1 MTNLVER
8 QNGRGGTARRS
19 RTTERSELVSEE
31 AEFHLSGHKNQYAL
45 MPKNGRVRV
54 RTYIRY
60 RRGYPG
66 SRANAGFFLTIV
78 ISQDNLVI
86 SQDNYQGRF
95 MKRVGQIDLDT
106 GEEIGS
112 FVAVIRPK
120 QKSTFQRHFT
130 MNQAALL
137 TIANELNH
145 EQMRVLMALLAELD
159 YENYIQV
166 AQTDISVALQ
176 MQKTN
181 VSRAIKNL
189 LEFGI
194 ILEGPRI
201 GRSKTYRL
209 NPQFGW
215 KGTVSNHKKALKNGL
230 SVIQGGR
237 AV

>member
-1 MTNLVER
+1 
-8 QNGRGGTARRS
+8 
-19 RTTERSELVSEE
+19 
-31 AEFHLSGHKNQYAL
+31 

-60 RRGYPG
+60 RRRGPG

-86 SQDNYQGRF
+86 SQDNYHQGRF

-166 AQTDISVALQ
+166 AQTDISIALK
-176 MQKTN
+176 MQKAN